1 MSKILIIDDDP
12 CFLDAVQILMKH
24 EGHQVECASS
34 GRNGFEAALAGHPD
48 LVILDVMME
57 SVLEGVKVSRYLHQ
71 NPATKDI
78 PILMVSA
85 ITRTEEA
92 DQFPQEGKLF
102 IESYLTKPVDPTMFV
117 QKVRQILSEN

>member
-1 MSKILIIDDDP
+1 MSKILIVDDDP
-12 CFLDAVQILMKH
+12 SFLDATQILMEH

-34 GRNGFEAALAGHPD
+34 GKNGFEAALVRHPD

-57 SVLEGVKVSRYLHQ
+57 SVLEGVQVSRNMHK
-71 NPATKDI
+71 NPATRDI

-92 DQFPQEGKLF
+92 HQFPKDENIF
-102 IESYLTKPVDPTMFV
+102 VESFLTKPVDPTMFV
-117 QKVRQILSEN
+117 QKVRRLLS

>member
-12 CFLDAVQILMKH
+12 SFLDATQILMEH

-34 GRNGFEAALAGHPD
+34 GKNGFEAALERHPD

-57 SVLEGVKVSRYLHQ
+57 TILAGVEISEKMQR
-71 NPATKDI
+71 NPLTRNI

-85 ITRTEEA
+85 ISRTDEA
-92 DQFPQEGKLF
+92 NLLPR
-102 IESYLTKPVDPTMFV
+102 IESIYIDSFLTKPVDPTMFV
-117 QKVRQILSEN
+117 QKIRRILS